1 MVKRISL
8 LITAFVFAFAGTAK
22 AQFFIEEGKVTL
34 AVSGGE
40 RVSKTLTVHNTSN
53 DSVSV
58 RAYWEDFQYQA
69 PYDGA
74 KLFMAAG
81 TAPGSASQWIAYSPQ
96 EFTLQPFGQQKV
108 EYIVTAPSPMEG
120 GHYGVLFF
128 EKAGDPV
135 RDATGVKI
143 ISRVGCL
150 FFIETKDKKKT
161 AALQDIKISSS
172 IVSGTFVD
180 QGDVVLIP
188 QISYYIMDD
197 QGVAV
202 DRGEIKKLY
211 VPPGAA
217 APWEIPLASSLAA
230 GHYTM
235 VINADLEDGD
245 VLVKEVD
252 FVKDASGSLSMGDVR
267 D

>member
-1 MVKRISL
+1 MIKRITL
-8 LITAFVFAFAGTAK
+8 LTIGLLCVFVGTAK
-22 AQFFIEEGKVTL
+22 AQFFIEEGKVVL

-40 RVSKTLTVHNTSN
+40 RVSKTLTIHNTTTESL
-53 DSVSV
+53 DLK
-58 RAYWEDFQYQA
+58 AYWEDFQYQA

-74 KLFMAAG
+74 KLFLAAG
-81 TAPGSASQWIAYSPQ
+81 TATGSASQWISYAPQ
-96 EFTLQPFGQQKV
+96 EFTIPAFGQKKL
-108 EYIVTAPSPMEG
+108 EYMVTVPPKIEG

-143 ISRVGCL
+143 VSRVGCL
-150 FFIETKDKKKT
+150 FFIEAKDKKKI
-161 AALQDIKISSS
+161 ASLQDIKISSS
-172 IVSGTFVD
+172 IVSGTFENK
-180 QGDVVLIP
+180 GNVVSIP
-188 QISYYIMDD
+188 QITYYIMDD

-211 VPPGAA
+211 LPPEAI
-217 APWEIPLASSLAA
+217 APWEIPLISGLTA

-245 VLVKEVD
+245 VVVKEVD
-252 FVKDASGSLSMGDVR
+252 FVKDAKGTLTIGNVR

>member
-1 MVKRISL
+1 MSL
-8 LITAFVFAFAGTAK
+8 SGTAR

-34 AVSGGE
+34 AVSGGD
-40 RVSKTLTVHNTSN
+40 RISQSLTIHNTSTE
-53 DSVSV
+53 SIAVKV
-58 RAYWEDFQYQA
+58 YWEDFQYQA

-74 KLFMAAG
+74 KNFLAAG
-81 TAPGSASQWIAYSPQ
+81 TAPRSASQWVSYSPQ
-96 EFTLQPFGQQKV
+96 EFTIPAFSQRKV
-108 EYIVTAPSPMEG
+108 DYIVSVPAQIEG
-120 GHYGVLFF
+120 GYYGVLFF

-150 FFIETKDKKKT
+150 FFIEAKDKKKN
-161 AALQDIKISSS
+161 ASLQDIKISSS
-172 IVSGTFVD
+172 IVSGNFVN

-188 QISYYIMDD
+188 QITYYIMDD

-202 DRGEIKKLY
+202 DRGEIRKLY
-211 VPPGAA
+211 IPPGETAL
-217 APWEIPLASSLAA
+217 WEISPAAELAA
-230 GHYTM
+230 GSYTM

-245 VLVKEVD
+245 VVVKEVD
-252 FVKDASGSLSMGDVR
+252 FVKDSGGNMTIVTTR

>member
-1 MVKRISL
+1 MIKRVAL
-8 LITAFVFAFAGTAK
+8 LTLGLFYAFVGTAK

-40 RVSKTLTVHNTSN
+40 RVSKSLIIHNTSTN
-53 DSVSV
+53 SVLLKV
-58 RAYWEDFQYQA
+58 YWEDFQYQA

-74 KLFMAAG
+74 KLFLAAG
-81 TAPGSASQWIAYSPQ
+81 TAPGSASQWITYSPQ
-96 EFTLQPFGQQKV
+96 EFTIPAFSQQKID
-108 EYIVTAPSPMEG
+108 YMVTVPPKIEG

-135 RDATGVKI
+135 QDATGVRI
-143 ISRVGCL
+143 VSRVGCL
-150 FFIETKDKKKT
+150 FFIEAKDKKKI

-172 IVSGTFVD
+172 IVSGNFVN

-188 QISYYIMDD
+188 QMTYYIMDD
-197 QGVAV
+197 QGVAA
-202 DRGEIKKLY
+202 DRGEIRKLY
-211 VPPGAA
+211 TPPGATA
-217 APWEIPLASSLAA
+217 SWEVSVISGLAA

-252 FVKDASGSLSMGDVR
+252 FVKDAKGVLTIGNVR

>member
-1 MVKRISL
+1 MIKRTIL
-8 LITAFVFAFAGTAK
+8 LTLGLLYAFVGTAK

-34 AVSGGE
+34 AVSSGE
-40 RVSKTLTVHNTSN
+40 RVNKTLTIHNTSTE
-53 DSVSV
+53 SVPLKV
-58 RAYWEDFQYQA
+58 YWEDFQYQA

-74 KLFMAAG
+74 KLFLAAG
-81 TAPGSASQWIAYSPQ
+81 TAPGSASQWISYSPQ
-96 EFTLQPFGQQKV
+96 EFTIPAFGQQKINYMV
-108 EYIVTAPSPMEG
+108 NVPAKIEG

-128 EKAGDPV
+128 ERAGDPV

-150 FFIETKDKKKT
+150 FFIEAKDKKKI
-161 AALQDIKISSS
+161 ASLQDIKISSS
-172 IVSGTFVD
+172 IVSGKFVN

-197 QGVAV
+197 QGVAA
-202 DRGEIKKLY
+202 DRGEISKLY
-211 VPPGAA
+211 IPPGATA
-217 APWEIPLASSLAA
+217 SWEIPVISGLAA

-245 VLVKEVD
+245 VVVKEVD
-252 FVKDASGSLSMGDVR
+252 FGKDAKGILTIGNVR